1 MSLHVMY
8 RAHEALDTMLELV
21 SPHQMFIYLF
31 IYLFICYLLI
41 YLLTQV
47 YFLRACKIR
56 RECESGFAFPH
67 GHPVAFG
74 FFQISH
80 SPYSHSIHS
89 FIHSFILLLVISTN
103 SRQNRQYMDS
113 RLEVVTGTSP
123 AVSFMWQGTPCF
135 CFHRSLARRS
145 LALKSEDLA
154 QSGH

>member
-89 FIHSFILLLVISTN
+89 FIHSYFCLWSRQIQDKIDNIWTVDWKWLLGLHLQFLLCGRGPLVSVFIDHLLV
-103 SRQNRQYMDS
+103 DH
-113 RLEVVTGTSP
+113 L
-123 AVSFMWQGTPCF
+123 
-135 CFHRSLARRS
+135 L
-145 LALKSEDLA
+145 
-154 QSGH
+154 